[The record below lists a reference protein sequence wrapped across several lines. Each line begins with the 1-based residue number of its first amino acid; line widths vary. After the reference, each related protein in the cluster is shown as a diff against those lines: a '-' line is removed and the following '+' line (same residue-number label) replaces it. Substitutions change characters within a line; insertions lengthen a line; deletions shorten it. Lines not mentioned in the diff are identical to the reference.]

1 MFGKMK
7 ANWKHYVAFMLLLL
21 LLMAGES
28 IFEALLSFLK

>member
-1 MFGKMK
+1 MK

-28 IFEALLSFLK
+28 VIEALLKWLL